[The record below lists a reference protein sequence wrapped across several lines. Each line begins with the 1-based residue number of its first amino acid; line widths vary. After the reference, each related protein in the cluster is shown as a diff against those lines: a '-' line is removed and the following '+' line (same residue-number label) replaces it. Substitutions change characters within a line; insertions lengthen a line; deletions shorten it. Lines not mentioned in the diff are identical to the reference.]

1 MKKFASGKF
10 SMKNPDKYVGGRTP
24 LYRSSWEFA
33 FMKFCDESPSI
44 SKWASESIKIPYRHP
59 FTGQYTIY
67 VPDFFIAYVDKN
79 GKPHAEVIEIKP
91 ENQTLVEKAKGRMN
105 QGQLIVNKA
114 KWQSAQAW
122 CKNKGLRFRIVN
134 EKDLFHQGK
143 RR

>member
-1 MKKFASGKF
+1 
-10 SMKNPDKYVGGRTP
+10 
-24 LYRSSWEFA
+24 
-33 FMKFCDESPSI
+33 
-44 SKWASESIKIPYRHP
+44 
-59 FTGQYTIY
+59 
-67 VPDFFIAYVDKN
+67 
-79 GKPHAEVIEIKP
+79 
-91 ENQTLVEKAKGRMN
+91 MN

>member
-1 MKKFASGKF
+1 MCFNHF
-10 SMKNPDKYVGGRTP
+10 
-24 LYRSSWEFA
+24 E
-33 FMKFCDESPSI
+33 C
-44 SKWASESIKIPYRHP
+44 SKTSDPPEYI
-59 FTGQYTIY
+59 
-67 VPDFFIAYVDKN
+67 PDFFIAYVDKN

>member
-1 MKKFASGKF
+1 MGKFASGRF

-59 FTGQYTIY
+59 FTGKYTVY
-67 VPDFFIAYVDKN
+67 VPDFFIVYVDKN

-114 KWQSAQAW
+114 KWQSAQAY